1 MNKSKSMDKQA
12 LKNIATDQKN
22 AFMNK
27 SGLIDRDTDVNNFLK
42 TSQVVIISGVRR
54 CGKSSL
60 LYLIKEKLGLKEN
73 QFCYFNFD
81 DERINTD
88 VSIFNEL
95 YALHLEMYD
104 TEPVFFFD
112 EIQIIPGW
120 QKFVNLMHEQGKK
133 IFVTGSNAQLL
144 SSEIATSLT
153 GRAKI
158 LELFPFSFAEY
169 LRFFDKN
176 YDLNA
181 LSTPKKAALK
191 ADLTRYLEMG
201 GFPLVI
207 KEADLELLNG
217 WFQDILYRDIVARY
231 KLTSTDALRQIAV
244 FLLTNIGKLFSYAT
258 LQQISGVK
266 SSKSVKD
273 FLTYFEN
280 SYLFYYLKKFDY
292 SVKKQIMNSR
302 KVYAIDNGVANRIGI
317 NFSKNTGRLMENA
330 VFVELMRRKKEVY
343 YFKGKN
349 ECDFLITENL
359 KPFLAIQLTYEL
371 TETSFARETAGLL
384 EAMET
389 YKIPKGLLI
398 TFEEVHDFQIENI
411 ETVTLYEW
419 LLKK

>member
-1 MNKSKSMDKQA
+1 MDKQA

-120 QKFVNLMHEQGKK
+120 QKFVNRMHEQGKK

>member
-1 MNKSKSMDKQA
+1 MDKQA

>member
-330 VFVELMRRKKEVY
+330 VFVELMRRKNEVY

>member
-1 MNKSKSMDKQA
+1 MDKQA

-27 SGLIDRDTDVNNFLK
+27 SGLIDRDIDVNSFLK

-81 DERINTD
+81 DERISTD

-95 YALHLEMYD
+95 YAFHLEMYD
-104 TEPVFFFD
+104 TEPIFFFD

-120 QKFVNLMHEQGKK
+120 QKFVNRMHEQGKK

-153 GRAKI
+153 GRTKI

-169 LRFFDKN
+169 LRFFDRS
-176 YDLNA
+176 YDLKA
-181 LSTPKKAALK
+181 LSTEKTASLK
-191 ADLTRYLEMG
+191 ADLNRYLEMG

-207 KEADLELLNG
+207 KEDDLELLNG

-231 KLTSTDALRQIAV
+231 NLTSADALRQIAV
-244 FLLTNIGKLFSYAT
+244 FLLTNVGKLFSYST

-266 SSKSVKD
+266 SSRSVKD

-302 KVYAIDNGVANRIGI
+302 KAYVIDNGVANRIGI

-330 VFVELMRRKKEVY
+330 VFVELMRRKKEIY

-359 KPFLAIQLTYEL
+359 KPSLAIQVTYEL
-371 TETSFARETAGLL
+371 TETSFDRETAGLL

-389 YKIPKGLLI
+389 YNIPKGLLI
-398 TFEEVHDFQIENI
+398 TFEEVHDFAIENI
-411 ETVTLYEW
+411 EAVTLYEW
-419 LLKK
+419 LLNHSKKN

>member
-120 QKFVNLMHEQGKK
+120 QKFVNRMHEQGKK

>member
-120 QKFVNLMHEQGKK
+120 QKFVNRIHEQGKK